1 MPSSS
6 EIQATLCLCGG
17 LIRLLISVLT
27 ASLYRRISHVL
38 KPPDVLIRGV
48 TTFLKPGVAASHAY
62 ALLQNQAIQKAF
74 AQPRGIRQ
82 KGFLRKRL

>member
-17 LIRLLISVLT
+17 LIRLLTSALT

-48 TTFLKPGVAASHAY
+48 TTFLKPGGPEPAAFGT
-62 ALLQNQAIQKAF
+62 NRRF
-74 AQPRGIRQ
+74 NAQD
-82 KGFLRKRL
+82 